1 MGGGCRGRVLA
12 RELREQGHALR
23 ITTRSEQGRAAI
35 EATGSEC
42 WVGTPERLA
51 TLRGVLDG
59 VAIACWMLAR
69 AEGSEQQLLDLHRER
84 LEFFLTQLIDTTVRG
99 FVYERGDDQQ
109 LAEARAAD
117 RAQGAGTGDGAGA
130 GAGATPAAV
139 LAAGEQTARRL
150 TERNAIPLALL
161 RADASDR
168 PAWLRAAHG
177 AIERLLARA

>member
-1 MGGGCRGRVLA
+1 MGGGCRGRALA

-59 VAIACWMLAR
+59 VAIACWTLAR
-69 AEGSEQQLLDLHRER
+69 AEGSEQQLLELHRER

-99 FVYERGDDQQ
+99 FVYERGDDRQ
-109 LAEARAAD
+109 LAEARGAD
-117 RAQGAGTGDGAGA
+117 RGQGAGTGAGA
-130 GAGATPAAV
+130 AATPAAV

-168 PAWLRAAHG
+168 PAWLLAAHG